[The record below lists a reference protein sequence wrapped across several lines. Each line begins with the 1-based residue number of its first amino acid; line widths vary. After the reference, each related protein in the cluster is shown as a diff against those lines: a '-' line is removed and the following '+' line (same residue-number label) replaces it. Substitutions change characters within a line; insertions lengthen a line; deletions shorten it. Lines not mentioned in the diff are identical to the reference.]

1 MFKKEDFTFKI
12 DAELGTVPGLAFCR
26 NPYCEHRNSEVD
38 ALFDDLYEY
47 APSAH
52 KEYDYQ
58 LTCEVE
64 CFDVFIDDERFDDA
78 LELANMIAAAD
89 NDDYTAAECEL
100 ETTAED
106 AKRAK
111 LRAGIMA
118 MTDEEVDQIE
128 QRMCELSEDIYDD

>member
-26 NPYCEHRNSEVD
+26 NPYCEHRNSEV
-38 ALFDDLYEY
+38 
-47 APSAH
+47 
-52 KEYDYQ
+52 
-58 LTCEVE
+58 
-64 CFDVFIDDERFDDA
+64 DA